1 MKIEIHRS
9 HRGTF
14 REVGFFD
21 LEDESV
27 VAHSG
32 LLDGDDAMELATRL
46 REVALELATFAQEAR
61 ADERQ
66 TVLPLFGGVAA

>member
-32 LLDGDDAMELATRL
+32 LLDGDDAMELATR
-46 REVALELATFAQEAR
+46 
-61 ADERQ
+61 
-66 TVLPLFGGVAA
+66 